1 MKNFIFWKLFSI
13 YLFLSR
19 FGYSNSNKNRVYD
32 SYGMIDTLGSDSNN
46 TRFTWSYSEEL
57 GCVHSIKLPFN
68 YSIEL
73 ISYEGKEIRIEKTP
87 KFINEFEY

>member
-1 MKNFIFWKLFSI
+1 MKNYIYWKLFYV

-19 FGYSNSNKNRVYD
+19 FGYSNSVKNRVYD
-32 SYGMIDTLGSDSNN
+32 NYGIIDTLGNNVDN

-57 GCVHSIKLPFN
+57 GCVHAIKLPFH

-73 ISYEGKEIRIEKTP
+73 INYNEKEIRIEKTP
-87 KFINEFEY
+87 NYFNSWEY